1 MFKRWAA
8 LARASRSGPR
18 ISACDVQ
25 VVAWL
30 ATGAAKTPQIKP
42 HEIRAVAQC
51 FESRIDILSAPPHG
65 AMFNKSKACC
75 ERLRATASL
84 VHVETLVPAGR
95 RAGDGQHMMQRK
107 PNANNSVRRQ
117 LRRLAASAA
126 TLALATAVWAQA
138 PLNPA
143 APKAHRPHK
152 PHAAQPAQVQQ
163 PLVDA
168 TPPQPEMPKW
178 PANEAPSQPTVTWNS
193 QGLSI
198 QASNSSLSQI
208 LNAIGTKTGAKIEGV
223 SGDERVFGEY
233 GPGPA
238 RDVLTQLLRGS
249 AYDFLMLGDQGQGTP
264 RQVILTARRG
274 GAATPSRNVSPQQP
288 QDPTDDEGVSE
299 PEPEEQIQP
308 PPAPQQQQPQAMP
321 QQEPMTPQQRMQM
334 MQQQRLQ
341 QMQQLQQQYQQQ
353 QQQQPQPQ

>member
-1 MFKRWAA
+1 M
-8 LARASRSGPR
+8 
-18 ISACDVQ
+18 
-25 VVAWL
+25 VAWA
-30 ATGAAKTPQIKP
+30 ATGAAKQPQIEP
-42 HEIRAVAQC
+42 HAIRAAARC
-51 FESRIDILSAPPHG
+51 FERRIDILSTPPNG

-84 VHVETLVPAGR
+84 VHIETLVPAGR
-95 RAGDGQHMMQRK
+95 RAGNDPHMVQRK
-107 PNANNSVRRQ
+107 PNPNISGRRYP
-117 LRRLAASAA
+117 RPLATAA
-126 TLALATAVWAQA
+126 MLALASIVLAQS
-138 PLNPA
+138 P
-143 APKAHRPHK
+143 APKTHHARK
-152 PHAAQPAQVQQ
+152 PHAAQPVPTAQ
-163 PLVDA
+163 PPVDV

-178 PANEAPSQPTVTWNS
+178 PANESPSQPTVTWNS
-193 QGLSI
+193 QGLRI
-198 QASNSSLSQI
+198 QATNSSLSQI
-208 LNAIGTKTGAKIEGV
+208 LNAVGTKTGARIEGV
-223 SGDERVFGEY
+223 SGDERVFGDY

-274 GAATPSRNVSPQQP
+274 AAGAPNRNNINPQQP
-288 QDPTDDEGVSE
+288 QDSQPDDEGVAE
-299 PEPEEQIQP
+299 PEPDEQPQQQFQP
-308 PPAPQQQQPQAMP
+308 PPPPQPQPQAMP